1 MAGLPL
7 YTTVVRSVVDPAFV
21 LFTTGSDDQEAV
33 ANWQCYVAKVLREHQ
48 LRILSELFNISMA
61 WTVGELLAARGAASE
76 RRRRNA
82 DAAADYRKRGK

>member
-33 ANWQCYVAKVLREHQ
+33 ANWQCHVAKVLWEHQ
-48 LRILSELFNISMA
+48 LRRHSDLFKISTA
-61 WTVGELLAARGAASE
+61 WTVGELLAAREAARE
-76 RRRRNA
+76 LRRRKTDTMA
-82 DAAADYRKRGK
+82 DLRKRQK